1 MPEESC
7 VLCAFTNSRTI
18 GTMDRE
24 TVSNDEPTFMG
35 ISSNHV
41 IAALPAAS
49 SDGSGH
55 RLLYMSSSGSG
66 PEVRFEFHSL
76 VKEHFPEFLLDKCY
90 LSTKPSHLSLP
101 KGPDGEPN
109 IHVVVSIRSGT
120 WEAELFFRNVVQH
133 ILQAV
138 GLSKSDY
145 QVHHT
150 SSEKSVI
157 EFTTNLLLP
166 VANAGRAQTVI
177 LLSGDGGMVDI
188 TNVLLESKQSPNF
201 VKPCVGLL
209 SLGSG
214 NALANSS
221 GLNSDKTRGLRS
233 FLKGRPQSLPTF
245 TVKFSPGSELLVDE
259 ARGIEA
265 LPTDSEGTSVLYG
278 TVVCSWAL
286 HAALVADS
294 DTTEYRKH
302 GSERFSMAA
311 KELLFP
317 ADGSKAHHFR
327 GHITV
332 TKKGEQGR
340 EINEPL
346 STEEHSYVLATMVS
360 NLQQTLTISPHSK
373 PLDGQLR
380 LVYVGAT
387 TSEEIMHILQ
397 GAFSGGRHIGEDSV
411 LYEPIESMRLD
422 FAEDDSHWRR
432 VCVDGKIVRVGEN
445 GWVSVR
451 REARDILDLIAE
463 T

>member
-1 MPEESC
+1 
-7 VLCAFTNSRTI
+7 
-18 GTMDRE
+18 MDRE
-24 TVSNDEPTFMG
+24 TVNKDELKSLG
-35 ISSNHV
+35 ISSDQV
-41 IAALPAAS
+41 IAALPIS
-49 SDGSGH
+49 SDGPGYQ
-55 RLLYMSSSGSG
+55 LLYMSSSGSG
-66 PEVRFEFHSL
+66 PKVHFEFHNL
-76 VKEHFPEFLLDKCY
+76 AKERFPSFLLDKCL
-90 LSTKPSHLSLP
+90 LSTKPSHLAIP
-101 KGPDGEPN
+101 KGPKGEPN

-133 ILQAV
+133 VLRAV
-138 GLSKSDY
+138 GLSESEY
-145 QVHHT
+145 HVHHT
-150 SSEKSVI
+150 SSERSII
-157 EFTTNLLLP
+157 EFTANVLVP
-166 VANAGRAQTVI
+166 GANAGRAQTVI

-188 TNVLLESKQSPNF
+188 TNVLLESKQGPNF

-221 GLNSDKTRGLRS
+221 GLNSDRTKGLSS

-265 LPTDSEGTSVLYG
+265 LPIDSEGTSVLYG

-317 ADGSKAHHFR
+317 SDGSKAHQFK
-327 GHITV
+327 GYITI
-332 TKKGEQGR
+332 TKKDKTGQEVD
-340 EINEPL
+340 EPL
-346 STEEHSYVLATMVS
+346 STEEHSYVLTTMVS

-380 LVYVGAT
+380 LVYIGAT
-387 TSEEIMHILQ
+387 TSEEIMHVLQ
-397 GAFSGGRHIGEDSV
+397 GAFAGGTHIGEDSV
-411 LYEPIESMRLD
+411 LYEPVESMRID
-422 FAEDDSHWRR
+422 FAESDSHWRR
-432 VCVDGKIVRVGEN
+432 VCVDGKIVRVGKN
-445 GWVSVR
+445 GWISVR
-451 REARDILDLIAE
+451 REARNVLDLVTE
-463 T
+463 V